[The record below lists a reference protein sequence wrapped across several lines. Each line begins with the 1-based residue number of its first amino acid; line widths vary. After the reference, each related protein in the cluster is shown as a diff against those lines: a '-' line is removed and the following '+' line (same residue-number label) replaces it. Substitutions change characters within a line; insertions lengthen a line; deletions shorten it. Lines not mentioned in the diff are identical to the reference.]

1 MTSDKWNGAAQS
13 YAEAQDKSEYVRQN
27 ADFVRK
33 RFSSVSGMR
42 VLDMGC
48 GHGSFTK
55 YFSEAG
61 AYVIGC
67 DGSEKMLEIAKSTLP
82 EVRFDIVDITGPL
95 PYENESFDVVFCNP
109 VLMDIGNAE
118 AAVGEAARVLKSG
131 GIFWFSIVH
140 PAFYDGEWL
149 SEGGREYA
157 KSIERYRSQYSF
169 ENNFWGA
176 TTHFHRPISYY
187 LNTAAEH
194 GLVFV
199 RTDEPKAYNGTS
211 RTDEIP
217 LFMYAEFKKR

>member
-1 MTSDKWNGAAQS
+1 MTDEKWDGAAQS
-13 YAEAQDKSEYVRQN
+13 YAESQRGSEYARQN

-33 RFSSVSGMR
+33 RFPSASGMR

-61 AYVIGC
+61 AEVVGC
-67 DGSEKMLEIAKSTLP
+67 DGSEKMLEIARSALP
-82 EVRFDIVDITGPL
+82 GVRFDIADITEPL
-95 PYENESFDVVFCNP
+95 PYENGSFDMVFCNQ
-109 VLMDIGNAE
+109 VLMDVGDAG
-118 AAVGEAARVLKSG
+118 AAVREAARVLKSG

-149 SEGGREYA
+149 SRDGREYA
-157 KSIERYRSQYSF
+157 KAVGRYISRYSF
-169 ENNFWGA
+169 ENYFWGA
-176 TTHFHRPISYY
+176 TTHYHRPISYY
-187 LNTAAEH
+187 LNIAAES

-199 RTDEPKAYNGTS
+199 RADEPRAYDGAD

-217 LFMYAEFKKR
+217 LFMYAEFRRR